1 MVRLFERHKIR
12 NMFTLDG
19 VWKYAFDSNNV
30 GMEEKW
36 YESFPSDTGDICIP
50 GCWQNELDQIYNED
64 VCWFMR
70 EFETSTDSINMVF
83 GAVQN
88 ECDVYIDGNHRA
100 YHYGGF
106 TEFSSLMRDIGKG
119 KHTIVIR
126 VKNTN
131 TDLDTIPLT
140 HVDWFHFGGIIRS
153 IEVHEIEGLWIK
165 DVKVDYDL
173 SDDLKSATLNTYVTL
188 ENISGEDMSDNITL
202 TIGEEEYISLS
213 VDVKAQETKVF
224 ELDKI
229 TLNDIRLWG
238 IFKPELYDVTVK
250 ISNDDLT
257 ERIGFRKIEAKGKD
271 ILLNGEKIF
280 LKGVNR
286 HEEHPDWG
294 HAMPQKLIKRD
305 IDIIKDLGCNAIRGS
320 HYPNSKWTLD
330 YLDSVGMLFWEEIP
344 MWGMREEPLKTPLLW
359 ERGLR
364 MHEEMVKRDFHH
376 PCIIFWGLHNEI
388 DTRMEEARE
397 GSIRYINLI
406 KSIDPKHRL
415 LTFATMFDVT
425 DICLDLVDVI
435 SCNKY
440 IGWYGYKQP
449 MEEWPE
455 FLNKFKTHLKE
466 NGLDNKPFIMSEYGA
481 GGIYGEVR
489 MEAVKW
495 SENFQAEYDA
505 YATKLFMEDPDI
517 SGTYIWQYCDIRSS
531 QKLEMGRPR
540 SHNNKGLVNEYRC
553 PKMAYFKIKEIYN
566 EK

>member
-1 MVRLFERHKIR
+1 MTRLFDRYKKR
-12 NMFTLDG
+12 KVFTLDG
-19 VWKYAFDSNNV
+19 IWQYHFDKDDV
-30 GMEEKW
+30 GIKEEWFK
-36 YESFPSDTGDICIP
+36 SFPKDSKDICIP
-50 GCWQNELDQIYNED
+50 GCWQNEFDQLYCED

-70 EFETSTDSINMVF
+70 EFEVSSDNINIVF

-88 ECDVYIDGNHRA
+88 ECDVYIDGEHKV

-106 TEFSSLMRDIGKG
+106 VEFSRVVTGIGKG
-119 KHTIVIR
+119 KHTIVMR

-153 IEVHEIEGLWIK
+153 IEIHEIGDLWIK
-165 DVKVDYDL
+165 DVRVDYDL
-173 SDDLKSATLNTYVTL
+173 SDDLKDAKVNAKVWL
-188 ENISGEDMSDNITL
+188 ENLSQDTINDTLTFTIDDKEVANVNVSVSGEQEITFD
-202 TIGEEEYISLS
+202 T
-213 VDVKAQETKVF
+213 VDIKDV
-224 ELDKI
+224 
-229 TLNDIRLWG
+229 RLWG
-238 IFKPELYDVTVK
+238 IFKPELYTATF
-250 ISNDDLT
+250 SLGNDDLA
-257 ERIGFRKIEAKGKD
+257 ERIGFRKVEAKGKD

-294 HAMPQKLIKRD
+294 HAMPEKLIKRD
-305 IDIIKDLGCNAIRGS
+305 IDIIRDLGCNAIRGS

-359 ERGLR
+359 ERGLK

-397 GSIRYINLI
+397 GSIRYIEMI

-415 LTFATMFDVT
+415 LTFATMFDMT

-449 MEEWPE
+449 KEEWPD
-455 FLNKFKTHLKE
+455 FLSKFKAHLKE
-466 NGLDNKPFIMSEYGA
+466 QGLDNKPFIMSEYGA

-489 MEAVKW
+489 LEAAKW
-495 SENFQAEYDA
+495 SENFQADYDA
-505 YATKLFMEDPDI
+505 YATQLFLDDPDI

-553 PKMAYFKIKEIYN
+553 PKLAYFKIKEIYN
-566 EK
+566 NSKR

>member
-1 MVRLFERHKIR
+1 MY
-12 NMFTLDG
+12 TLDG
-19 VWKYAFDSNNV
+19 VWKYVFDKENT
-30 GMEEKW
+30 GLEQKW
-36 YESFPSDTGDICIP
+36 YENFPSDANDICIP
-50 GCWQNELDQIYNED
+50 GCWQNEMDQIYCED

-70 EFETSTDSINMVF
+70 EFETRTDSINMVF

-88 ECDVYIDGNHRA
+88 ECDVYVDGKHMA

-106 TEFSSLMRDIGKG
+106 TEFSSLMTNIGKG
-119 KHTIVIR
+119 KHTIVMR

-173 SDDLKSATLNTYVTL
+173 SDDLKSATVNTFVTV
-188 ENISGEDMSDNITL
+188 ENITFEDLSDNITL
-202 TIGEEEYISLS
+202 SIGDEEYISLS
-213 VDVKAQETKVF
+213 IDVKKQEAKVF

-238 IFKPELYDVTVK
+238 IFKPELYDVTVRL
-250 ISNDDLT
+250 SNDDLI

-305 IDIIKDLGCNAIRGS
+305 IDIIRDLGCNAIRGS
-320 HYPNSKWTLD
+320 HYPNNKWTLD

-359 ERGLR
+359 ERGLK

-397 GSIRYINLI
+397 GSIRYIEMI

-415 LTFATMFDVT
+415 LTFATMFDMT

-449 MEEWPE
+449 KEEWPD
-455 FLNKFKTHLKE
+455 FLNKFKTRLIE
-466 NGLDNKPFIMSEYGA
+466 QGLDNKPFIMSEYGA

-505 YATKLFMEDPDI
+505 YATKLFMDDPDI

-553 PKMAYFKIKEIYN
+553 PKLAYFKIKEIYN
-566 EK
+566 NK

>member
-1 MVRLFERHKIR
+1 MVRLFNRHRIR
-12 NMFTLDG
+12 NMYTLDG
-19 VWKYAFDSNNV
+19 VWKYVFDKENT
-30 GMEEKW
+30 GLEQKW
-36 YESFPSDTGDICIP
+36 YENFPADANDICIP
-50 GCWQNELDQIYNED
+50 GCWQNEMDQIYCED

-70 EFETSTDSINMVF
+70 EFETRTDSINMVF

-88 ECDVYIDGNHRA
+88 ECDVYVDGKHMA

-106 TEFSSLMRDIGKG
+106 TEFSSLMTNIGKG
-119 KHTIVIR
+119 KHTIVMR

-153 IEVHEIEGLWIK
+153 VEVHEIEGLWIK

-173 SDDLKSATLNTYVTL
+173 SDDLKSATVNTFVTV
-188 ENISGEDMSDNITL
+188 ENITFEDLSDNITL
-202 TIGEEEYISLS
+202 SIGDEEYISLS
-213 VDVKAQETKVF
+213 IDVKKQEAKVF

-238 IFKPELYDVTVK
+238 IFKPELYDVTVRL
-250 ISNDDLT
+250 SNDDLT

-305 IDIIKDLGCNAIRGS
+305 IDIIRDLGCNAIRGS
-320 HYPNSKWTLD
+320 HCPNSKWTLD

-359 ERGLR
+359 ERGLK

-397 GSIRYINLI
+397 GSIRYIEMI

-415 LTFATMFDVT
+415 LTFATMFDMT

-449 MEEWPE
+449 KEEWPE
-455 FLNKFKTHLKE
+455 FLNKFKAHLKE
-466 NGLDNKPFIMSEYGA
+466 QGLGDKPFIMSEYGA

-505 YATKLFMEDPDI
+505 YATKLFMDDPDI

-553 PKMAYFKIKEIYN
+553 PKLAYFKIKEIYN
-566 EK
+566 NK